1 MNAAEIAT
9 IVSQLGIVPALLLFY
24 VWVTNKR
31 DAETRQTV
39 VELERFQR
47 GEMTGLITRS
57 IESQSRMCESIEKL
71 EQIAGFCSRRQQG
84 DPR

>member
-24 VWVTNKR
+24 VWATNKR
-31 DAETRQTV
+31 DTETRQTV

-47 GEMTGLITRS
+47 GEMTSLITRS
-57 IESQSRMCESIEKL
+57 LDSQNRMCESIEKL
-71 EQIAGFCSRRQQG
+71 EQIASFCRRQG
-84 DPR
+84 DSR